1 MGSWILIAW
10 SIYTHGIFRC
20 VSRTYRSLSLTFNYY
35 MDGCMNWRSEH
46 RLWSPGSSLM
56 VMIPVS
62 ISSVQ
67 SPPLLISTTCIPFRD
82 GIGRGRASQVLLSD
96 KEAACQCRRHET
108 RVQSLG
114 QEDHLEE
121 GMATHFSILA
131 WRIPGFPEEP
141 GRQQFIGS

>member
-1 MGSWILIAW
+1 MS
-10 SIYTHGIFRC
+10 
-20 VSRTYRSLSLTFNYY
+20 
-35 MDGCMNWRSEH
+35 WRSEH

-82 GIGRGRASQVLLSD
+82 GIRRGRASQVPLSD
-96 KEAACQCRRHET
+96 KEAVCQCRRHET

-114 QEDHLEE
+114 QEDRLEE

-141 GRQQFIGS
+141 GGLQFIGS